1 MDRITSV
8 VENLEIVVTEV
19 EGPETVEKEDLVRVQ
34 TEGLQLVATQVE
46 ELQSCEPRERV
57 DTEDR
62 NNV

>member
-1 MDRITSV
+1 MNRITSV

-34 TEGLQLVATQVE
+34 TEGLQLVAAQVE

>member
-34 TEGLQLVATQVE
+34 TEGLQLVAAQVE

>member
-19 EGPETVEKEDLVRVQ
+19 EGPETVEKDDLVRVEA
-34 TEGLQLVATQVE
+34 EGLQLVATQVE
-46 ELQSCEPRERV
+46 ELQSCKLRERV